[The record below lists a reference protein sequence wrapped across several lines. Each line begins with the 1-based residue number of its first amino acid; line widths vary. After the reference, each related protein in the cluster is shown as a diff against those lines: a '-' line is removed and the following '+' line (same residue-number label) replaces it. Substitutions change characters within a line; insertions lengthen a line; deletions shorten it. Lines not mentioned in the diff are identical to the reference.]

1 MVSAIRSGAVR
12 SAWRRKDR
20 DRELAQFYLRRWFDH
35 YARQACARVTARK
48 ELRDALGES
57 MFEMTI
63 QGSSSELFMKTVILA
78 EDKPE
83 AGLTQDARFPMMKKL
98 PKSVTTETQRHG
110 ETQGQGFRSGAP
122 PWLRASVVN

>member
-12 SAWRRKDR
+12 SGLARKDR
-20 DRELAQFYLRRWFDH
+20 DRPESPNSTSEVVDH

-83 AGLTQDARFPMMKKL
+83 AGLTQDARFPMMKNYRNRSPRRHRDTEK
-98 PKSVTTETQRHG
+98 PKVKDSVLALLRG
-110 ETQGQGFRSGAP
+110 SVP
-122 PWLRASVVN
+122 PW